1 MARLHIYPHSE
12 PKEDTV
18 IVADPTA
25 LRALANAMLTA
36 AQTPHGFQRVKLH
49 TSDGHEYYAMIVS
62 GLQEAEWQTVEPA
75 YFGANL
81 PTLSV
86 LEDYESLKKELTQ
99 TRSTVSSSL

>member
-49 TSDGHEYYAMIVS
+49 TSDGHEYYAMIFTGV
-62 GLQEAEWQTVEPA
+62 QEAEWQNVAPA
-75 YFGANL
+75 YRGEDL

-86 LEDYESLKKELTQ
+86 LEDYKSLKKELTQ
-99 TRSTVSSSL
+99 TRSNVDS

>member
-18 IVADPTA
+18 IIADPSA
-25 LRALANAMLTA
+25 LRALAQALLTA
-36 AQTPHGFQRVKLH
+36 AQTLHGFQRVKLH

-62 GLQEAEWQTVEPA
+62 GIQESEWQTLAPA
-75 YFGANL
+75 YRNASL

-86 LEDYESLKKELTQ
+86 LQDYESLKKELAQ
-99 TRSTVSSSL
+99 NKSSMTL